1 MSDEQGPAAPPP
13 PPESGPFAFPP
24 PPPEPSGFGVSTG
37 YGVPRGYY
45 PLDLGAIL
53 RGAASLFR
61 FAWRPMLGAALIPY
75 VIAYVLMA
83 PIAALVSPVFNDW
96 LARYQAAL
104 PNGTPPP
111 FPNGLQPWVLLLG
124 AAAIA
129 TLLAGVV
136 ASGAIIHI
144 ADSIFR
150 GRPTTMR
157 AALGVA
163 LRRAPALVG
172 AQLLIVLAAYGALLL
187 GTVFG
192 AVLMAGGGIAVFFGL
207 VVIVGAFAATLFLV
221 VRWTLVAQAVVVE
234 EVGPVDGLSRS
245 WRLVAGSGWRVLG
258 YVLVVGLMGLLFG
271 LALTAVPQSILGLDP
286 TRSMD
291 IAIGTVFDGMAAL
304 LFTPVTPLV
313 MLLLYYDLRFRAS
326 EPAPQ
331 PGEARET
338 A

>member
-13 PPESGPFAFPP
+13 PPDSGPFAFPP
-24 PPPEPSGFGVSTG
+24 PPLEPSGFGEPSG
-37 YGVPRGYY
+37 YGAPRGYY
-45 PLDLGAIL
+45 PLDLDGIL
-53 RGAASLFR
+53 RGSASLFR
-61 FAWRPMLGAALIPY
+61 FAWRTMLGAA
-75 VIAYVLMA
+75 LMA

-96 LARYQAAL
+96 LARSQAAL

-111 FPNGLQPWVLLLG
+111 FPHGLEPWVLLLG
-124 AAAIA
+124 AAAIGA
-129 TLLAGVV
+129 LLAGVI
-136 ASGAIIHI
+136 ASGAIIHV
-144 ADSIFR
+144 ADSVFR
-150 GRPTTMR
+150 GRPTNIR

-163 LRRAPALVG
+163 FRRLPALIG

-192 AVLMAGGGIAVFFGL
+192 AVIMAGGGIAIFFGL

-221 VRWTLVAQAVVVE
+221 VRWTLVAPAIVVE

-271 LALTAVPQSILGLDP
+271 LALTGVPQSILGLDP

-291 IAIGTVFDGMAAL
+291 IAIATVFDGLAAL
-304 LFTPVTPLV
+304 LFTPVTPLM

-331 PGEARET
+331 PGEARQT